1 MEIKLPFWLLR
12 RLAKRN
18 PWLLSTT
25 GAVSRSLVVDFF
37 LWEFTIDTT
46 LNVSPAERERLLKE
60 RHHVG
65 DDRGG
70 DGGG

>member
-1 MEIKLPFWLLR
+1 MDIKLPFWLLR

-25 GAVSRSLVVDFF
+25 GTVSRSLVVDFL
-37 LWEFTIDTT
+37 LWEFTIDTNLT
-46 LNVSPAERERLLKE
+46 VSPAQRERLLKE
-60 RHHVG
+60 RGLVG

-70 DGGG
+70 DGGR